1 MPPCRH
7 TATKSPVSKKMPHC
21 RLSDSSAK
29 FRHVSAH
36 GDSPSIPST
45 GEPSAK
51 ASLWPPGSFCR
62 VRWRACTSNWN
73 SSTLTCSMNSG
84 CGRGSLSRLSVETLH
99 EIAEHVEHNSKA
111 DLASLVRVDQRFQAL
126 GEGIL
131 WRELPSIVPLLRLL
145 MPEYFYLN
153 YVYVV
158 STMAPPLDYNHL
170 IYCLAR

>member
-1 MPPCRH
+1 MEFSVTRLPIFLY
-7 TATKSPVSKKMPHC
+7 HC
-21 RLSDSSAK
+21 ISAALLGVPAENIAVRPSSA
-29 FRHVSAH
+29 
-36 GDSPSIPST
+36 SPMALGSPCIAQIQDPA
-45 GEPSAK
+45 PVK
-51 ASLWPPGSFCR
+51 PP
-62 VRWRACTSNWN
+62 AIY
-73 SSTLTCSMNSG
+73 
-84 CGRGSLSRLSVETLH
+84 RLSVETLH

-158 STMAPPLDYNHL
+158 STMAPPLDYNYL
-170 IYCLAR
+170 IYCLAG